1 VAGQSRTYLS
11 TKGAFRDAGG
21 NVAGIIGISRDITDR
36 KRAEVALRRSEE
48 RFRRLAEGIDFI
60 PWEADLATWRFTY
73 VGPQAV
79 KILGYPL
86 EDWYRDGFWVDHIH
100 PEDRV
105 WVADYCATNS
115 ATRRHYRFEYKML
128 ASDGRTVWLDDIV
141 SVTEDEDGTKLL
153 QGVMVDVSER
163 KRMEEELR
171 RSEERFRSLVQNA
184 SDVITVVDAEGT
196 ILYVSPAVK
205 RVLGYEPE
213 EMIGESAL
221 AFGHPDDR
229 EEAMRLL
236 AELSARPGIQPT
248 FEVRVPH
255 KDGSWRCLEHT
266 ANNLL
271 EDPNVGGIVVN
282 QHDITE
288 RKRAQAAEFEI
299 REAER
304 RRISRDLH
312 DGVLQDLALV
322 TQRLEMK
329 RLVDESDS
337 SDDGL
342 GPEIDSLRGA
352 VRGLRAAIYEL
363 RPYEAVPFIREVEAM
378 ARHERELT
386 PEREIGVVVE
396 DGFPAELPEAGAN
409 QLQRLI
415 REALTNARRHSA
427 ARHIRVLLGA
437 TEDELWAEVSD
448 DGRGIEPGRSGGGLG
463 LSTMKERATLLG
475 GNLEIR
481 SEPGTGTRVRLR
493 MPHPLSGR
501 S

>member
-1 VAGQSRTYLS
+1 VLPVAGQPRTYLS
-11 TKGAFRDAGG
+11 TKGVFRDAGG

-36 KRAEVALRRSEE
+36 KRAEEALRRSEE
-48 RFRRLAEGIDFI
+48 RFRNLAEGIDFI

-79 KILGYPL
+79 KIFGYPL

-163 KRMEEELR
+163 KR
-171 RSEERFRSLVQNA
+171 
-184 SDVITVVDAEGT
+184 AE
-196 ILYVSPAVK
+196 
-205 RVLGYEPE
+205 
-213 EMIGESAL
+213 
-221 AFGHPDDR
+221 
-229 EEAMRLL
+229 
-236 AELSARPGIQPT
+236 
-248 FEVRVPH
+248 
-255 KDGSWRCLEHT
+255 
-266 ANNLL
+266 
-271 EDPNVGGIVVN
+271 
-282 QHDITE
+282 
-288 RKRAQAAEFEI
+288 AAEFEI

-304 RRISRDLH
+304 RRISRELH
-312 DGVLQDLALV
+312 DGVLQDLAVV
-322 TQRLEMK
+322 TQRLEIK
-329 RLVDESDS
+329 RLLDESDG

-342 GPEIDSLRGA
+342 EPEIDSLRGA
-352 VRGLRAAIYEL
+352 VRGLREAIYEL
-363 RPYEAVPFIREVEAM
+363 RPYEAVPFIREVESM

-386 PEREIGVVVE
+386 PEREIGVVVQ
-396 DGFPAELPEAGAN
+396 DGFPAELPEAEAT
-409 QLQRLI
+409 QLLRLI

-427 ARHIRVLLGA
+427 ARHIQVLLGA
-437 TEDELWAEVSD
+437 SEDELWAEVSD
-448 DGRGIEPGRSGGGLG
+448 DGRGIEPGRSDGGLG

-481 SEPGTGTRVRLR
+481 SEPGMGTRVRLR
-493 MPHPLSGR
+493 MPHPLSPR